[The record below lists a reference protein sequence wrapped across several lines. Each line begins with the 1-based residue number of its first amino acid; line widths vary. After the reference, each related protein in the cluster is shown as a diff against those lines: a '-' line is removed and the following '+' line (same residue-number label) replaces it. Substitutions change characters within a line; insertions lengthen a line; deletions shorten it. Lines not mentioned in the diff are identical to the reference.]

1 MFFIEKKFK
10 FSKPDPAYLT
20 QITLFFLSRNNSSF
34 ASLTP
39 FYIIDAMKHIIA
51 LLLLSWLSSSPTV
64 EDIALKVERKLR
76 SVQSIQSN
84 FSQIYHSSSVST
96 PLIEKGKFYFKK
108 PDLMKWE
115 YKDPEEKIFIYKE
128 GVFLLYIPE
137 DKELFRSY
145 SSKEKYESE
154 ILSILSGKRR
164 LNDNY
169 LIEPS
174 PFPSENKKARQLKLT
189 PREEGEYTYIL
200 LEIDEKTWLIRRAI
214 FFDWAGNKNEFEFSQ
229 IKTDVR
235 LSKKVFELRVPADVE
250 IIEDESDKKNGC
262 P

>member
-1 MFFIEKKFK
+1 MRLDF
-10 FSKPDPAYLT
+10 
-20 QITLFFLSRNNSSF
+20 QNNSSF
-34 ASLTP
+34 ASLAP
-39 FYIIDAMKHIIA
+39 FYIIDSMKQIIG
-51 LLLLSWLSSSPTV
+51 LLILSWLCSSVTV
-64 EDIALKVERKLR
+64 EDIALKVERKLS

-84 FSQIYHSSSVST
+84 FNQIYFSSSVSN

-115 YKDPEEKIFIYKE
+115 YKDPEEKIFLYKE
-128 GVFLLYIPE
+128 GIFLQYFPE
-137 DKELFRSY
+137 DKELYRSY

-154 ILSILSGKRR
+154 ILSLLSGNRR

-174 PFPSENKKARQLKLT
+174 PFPSENRKVRQLKLT
-189 PREEGEYTYIL
+189 PREEGEYTHIL

-214 FFDWAGNKNEFEFSQ
+214 FFDWAGNKNEFKFSQ

-235 LSKKVFELRVPADVE
+235 LSKKVFELRVPPDVE
-250 IIEDESDKKNGC
+250 IIEDELEKKNEC
-262 P
+262 L

>member
-1 MFFIEKKFK
+1 
-10 FSKPDPAYLT
+10 
-20 QITLFFLSRNNSSF
+20 
-34 ASLTP
+34 
-39 FYIIDAMKHIIA
+39 MKHIIS
-51 LLLLSWLSSSPTV
+51 LLMLSWLIPSPTV
-64 EDIALKVERKLR
+64 EDTAFKVERKLR

-84 FSQIYHSSSVST
+84 FNQIYYSSSVST

-115 YKDPEEKIFIYKE
+115 YKDPEEKIFLYKE

-154 ILSILSGKRR
+154 ILSLLSGKKH
-164 LNDNY
+164 LNDDY

-174 PFPSENKKARQLKLT
+174 PFPSENKEAPQLKLT
-189 PREEGEYTYIL
+189 PKEEGEYTHIL
-200 LEIDEKTWLIRRAI
+200 LEIDERTWLIGRAI
-214 FFDWAGNKNEFEFSQ
+214 FFDWAGNKNEFKFSQ

-235 LSKKVFELRVPADVE
+235 LSNKVFELKIPADVE
-250 IIEDESDKKNGC
+250 IIEDESDRKNEN